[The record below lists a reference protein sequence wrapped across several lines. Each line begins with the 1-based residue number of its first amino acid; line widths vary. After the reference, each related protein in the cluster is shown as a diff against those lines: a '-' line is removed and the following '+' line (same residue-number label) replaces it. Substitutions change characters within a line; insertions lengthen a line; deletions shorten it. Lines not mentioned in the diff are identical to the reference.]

1 MRTPSAIARCASG
14 AAAIEFAVIASV
26 LIFVCLGVIE
36 LGRGLHVRSEMAFVA
51 DLAARK
57 VLITPDVSDADL
69 QVLANEAF
77 TGPRPQDLDLTAP
90 VDEGGAWRTVTVQYS
105 FSFLIPSIAETFD
118 ITVSRRVPLS

>member
-1 MRTPSAIARCASG
+1 MKPLTTFARATGG

-26 LIFVCLGVIE
+26 LVFVCLGVIE

-69 QVLANEAF
+69 QALANEAF
-77 TGPRPQDLDLTAP
+77 TGPRPEDLDLTAP
-90 VDEGGAWRTVTVQYS
+90 VDEGGASRTVTVQYP
-105 FSFLIPSIAETFD
+105 FSFLIPSISGAFD
-118 ITVSRRVPLS
+118 MTVSRRVPLG

>member
-69 QVLANEAF
+69 LALAKDAF
-77 TGPRPQDLDLTAP
+77 TSPRPQDLRLTAP
-90 VDEGGAWRTVTVQYS
+90 KDEGSRTVTVQYP
-105 FSFLIPSIAETFD
+105 FSFLIPSIAGDFD
-118 ITVSRRVPLS
+118 ITVSRRVPVPLS

>member
-1 MRTPSAIARCASG
+1 MTTPSTISRCSNG

-26 LIFVCLGVIE
+26 LVFVCLGVVE

-69 QVLANEAF
+69 QVLANAAF
-77 TGPRPQDLDLTAP
+77 TGPRPQDMDLTAP
-90 VDEGGAWRTVTVQYS
+90 VDEGGASRTVTVRYP
-105 FSFLIPSIAETFD
+105 FAFLIPSISDAFD
-118 ITVSRRVPLS
+118 ITVSRRVPLG